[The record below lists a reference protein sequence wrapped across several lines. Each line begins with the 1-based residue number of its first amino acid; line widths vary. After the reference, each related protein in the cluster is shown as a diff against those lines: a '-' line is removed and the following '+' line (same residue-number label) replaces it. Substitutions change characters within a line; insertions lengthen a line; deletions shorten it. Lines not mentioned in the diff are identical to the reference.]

1 MNGKMIAGFLVAG
14 MLLTGSVACQHGG
27 GSHTHVDVAATPPA
41 VVDGFH
47 REFPGL
53 TISHADEIHMPDGS
67 TRYELKFRDAENHY
81 HRKIFSADGKL
92 EDTKEGVVL
101 PAAH

>member
-1 MNGKMIAGFLVAG
+1 MTGRMMAGLLAAA
-14 MLLTGSVACQHGG
+14 MLITGSVACQHGG
-27 GSHTHVDVAATPPA
+27 GSHTHIAVEQTPPA

-53 TISHADEIHMPDGS
+53 KISHTDEIHMPDGT
-67 TRYELKFRDAENHY
+67 TRYDLKFRDAENHY

-92 EDTKEGVVL
+92 EDTREGVVL
-101 PAAH
+101 PATH